1 MDDRS
6 VAGKQWRERVDHPP
20 RLVFQ
25 IDAYAAAVE
34 RVPVRVQPFPKEETS
49 PVPVIHVDLP
59 EAATLARS
67 TGEIAISQSPAAD
80 RPAFMAMAHHAIER
94 CR

>member
-34 RVPVRVQPFPKEETS
+34 RVPVRFQPFPKEETS
-49 PVPVIHVDLP
+49 PVPVIHVAP

-67 TGEIAISQSPAAD
+67 ISEIAISQSPAAD

-94 CR
+94 RR